1 MVRKMIVSNYGGVRI
16 DGTNATII
24 GNGQGKVI
32 ADRNNITRV
41 WMDHAYWPFVTT
53 KLYMDQTGD
62 LDILLDKV
70 SYFKDRQS
78 LRGTAHDD
86 EWKFED
92 GNTQKTAGGVD
103 YFGTVIEHILLQNL
117 CAFYDVGEHNEMRLH
132 GADWNDALDMA
143 WERGESVAFTCAY
156 AGNLKDIAYYL
167 RKIESTDGIR
177 IIEVAKEM
185 ECLFRKGK
193 ELYENP
199 YKKQQ
204 LLSEYSKLCC
214 HNISGE
220 KAVLKISMICEN
232 LEEKADWLMKN
243 IRENEWIK
251 EDDNTGWFNGYY
263 DNHGKKVEYYKK
275 DDVRMMLTSQVFAI
289 MSGTADE
296 KQIKAICNSA
306 DKYLYE
312 KKAGGYRLNTD
323 FKEEKFDLVISN
335 RSMLE
340 ITNLPKLK
348 SFWSIDEVENSIVVA
363 NSVLKFFKSVE
374 KVMTHDAKLIT
385 FERLDGLEE
394 ILNFIKSMH
403 ASGLY
408 ADIDSM
414 CKIQFN
420 ELNDVEQMP
429 LIVFDKTERDEI
441 GFYDAIEIYN
451 KLPILNKQKDIEDE
465 FAIELQFKA
474 LGEKELVYGTQI
486 DYKTGVGSERREVWK
501 VGDKYVTYKYSN
513 VGRREL
519 VTEGI
524 EKDKAINEIRAMSN
538 FIGRIGHKVT
548 EYHSIEEREK
558 LVK

>member
-1 MVRKMIVSNYGGVRI
+1 MDFAGYYYDLYRQFFAWFI
-16 DGTNATII
+16 DFKNSYDKNLDGKKILDLGCDNGITTCFIANLYPNSEII
-24 GNGQGKVI
+24 GVDKCKKGIKCAEEI
-32 ADRNNITRV
+32 AQ
-41 WMDHAYWPFVTT
+41 
-53 KLYMDQTGD
+53 KLG
-62 LDILLDKV
+62 V
-70 SYFKDRQS
+70 
-78 LRGTAHDD
+78 
-86 EWKFED
+86 ENVKFEV
-92 GNTQKTAGGVD
+92 VD
-103 YFGTVIEHILLQNL
+103 
-117 CAFYDVGEHNEMRLH
+117 A
-132 GADWNDALDMA
+132 
-143 WERGESVAFTCAY
+143 
-156 AGNLKDIAYYL
+156 
-167 RKIESTDGIR
+167 
-177 IIEVAKEM
+177 
-185 ECLFRKGK
+185 
-193 ELYENP
+193 
-199 YKKQQ
+199 
-204 LLSEYSKLCC
+204 
-214 HNISGE
+214 
-220 KAVLKISMICEN
+220 
-232 LEEKADWLMKN
+232 
-243 IRENEWIK
+243 
-251 EDDNTGWFNGYY
+251 
-263 DNHGKKVEYYKK
+263 KKV
-275 DDVRMMLTSQVFAI
+275 
-289 MSGTADE
+289 
-296 KQIKAICNSA
+296 
-306 DKYLYE
+306 DKF
-312 KKAGGYRLNTD
+312 

-363 NSVLKFFKSVE
+363 NSVLKFFNSVE

-408 ADIDSM
+408 ADIDYM

-429 LIVFDKTERDEI
+429 LIVFDKTGRDEI

-524 EKDKAINEIRAMSN
+524 KKDKAVNEIRAMSN

>member
-1 MVRKMIVSNYGGVRI
+1 MEQLNNNVIGEFFEKLGILEENDRDEFFKKIDEKHKVNLTQDLDLAVALRKDKGNGKIYTVKNKDLETTMDFAGYYYDLYRQFFAWFMDFKNSYDKNL
-16 DGTNATII
+16 DGKKILDLGCDNGITTCFIANLYPNSEII
-24 GNGQGKVI
+24 GVDKCKKGIKCAEEI
-32 ADRNNITRV
+32 AQ
-41 WMDHAYWPFVTT
+41 
-53 KLYMDQTGD
+53 KLG
-62 LDILLDKV
+62 V
-70 SYFKDRQS
+70 
-78 LRGTAHDD
+78 
-86 EWKFED
+86 ENVKFE
-92 GNTQKTAGGVD
+92 AVD
-103 YFGTVIEHILLQNL
+103 
-117 CAFYDVGEHNEMRLH
+117 A
-132 GADWNDALDMA
+132 
-143 WERGESVAFTCAY
+143 
-156 AGNLKDIAYYL
+156 
-167 RKIESTDGIR
+167 
-177 IIEVAKEM
+177 
-185 ECLFRKGK
+185 
-193 ELYENP
+193 
-199 YKKQQ
+199 
-204 LLSEYSKLCC
+204 
-214 HNISGE
+214 
-220 KAVLKISMICEN
+220 
-232 LEEKADWLMKN
+232 
-243 IRENEWIK
+243 
-251 EDDNTGWFNGYY
+251 
-263 DNHGKKVEYYKK
+263 KKV
-275 DDVRMMLTSQVFAI
+275 
-289 MSGTADE
+289 
-296 KQIKAICNSA
+296 
-306 DKYLYE
+306 DKF
-312 KKAGGYRLNTD
+312 
-323 FKEEKFDLVISN
+323 FKEEKFDLVLSN

-374 KVMTHDAKLIT
+374 KVMTNDAKLIT

-408 ADIDSM
+408 ADTDAM

-429 LIVFDKTERDEI
+429 LIVFDKAERDEI

>member
-1 MVRKMIVSNYGGVRI
+1 
-16 DGTNATII
+16 
-24 GNGQGKVI
+24 
-32 ADRNNITRV
+32 
-41 WMDHAYWPFVTT
+41 MD
-53 KLYMDQTGD
+53 
-62 LDILLDKV
+62 
-70 SYFKDRQS
+70 
-78 LRGTAHDD
+78 
-86 EWKFED
+86 KF
-92 GNTQKTAGGVD
+92 
-103 YFGTVIEHILLQNL
+103 
-117 CAFYDVGEHNEMRLH
+117 
-132 GADWNDALDMA
+132 
-143 WERGESVAFTCAY
+143 
-156 AGNLKDIAYYL
+156 
-167 RKIESTDGIR
+167 
-177 IIEVAKEM
+177 
-185 ECLFRKGK
+185 
-193 ELYENP
+193 
-199 YKKQQ
+199 
-204 LLSEYSKLCC
+204 
-214 HNISGE
+214 
-220 KAVLKISMICEN
+220 
-232 LEEKADWLMKN
+232 
-243 IRENEWIK
+243 
-251 EDDNTGWFNGYY
+251 
-263 DNHGKKVEYYKK
+263 
-275 DDVRMMLTSQVFAI
+275 
-289 MSGTADE
+289 
-296 KQIKAICNSA
+296 
-306 DKYLYE
+306 
-312 KKAGGYRLNTD
+312 
-323 FKEEKFDLVISN
+323 FKEEKFDLVLSN

-429 LIVFDKTERDEI
+429 LIVFDKAERDEI

-519 VTEGI
+519 VIEGI

>member
-1 MVRKMIVSNYGGVRI
+1 MEQLNNNVIGEFFEKLGILEENDRDEFFKKIDEKHKVNLTQDLDLAVALRK
-16 DGTNATII
+16 DK
-24 GNGQGKVI
+24 GNGKIYTVKNKDLETTMDFAGYYYDLYRQFFAWFIDFKNSYDKNLDGKKILDLGCDKKGIKCAGEI
-32 ADRNNITRV
+32 AK
-41 WMDHAYWPFVTT
+41 
-53 KLYMDQTGD
+53 KLGV
-62 LDILLDKV
+62 KNV
-70 SYFKDRQS
+70 
-78 LRGTAHDD
+78 
-86 EWKFED
+86 KFE
-92 GNTQKTAGGVD
+92 AVD
-103 YFGTVIEHILLQNL
+103 
-117 CAFYDVGEHNEMRLH
+117 A
-132 GADWNDALDMA
+132 
-143 WERGESVAFTCAY
+143 
-156 AGNLKDIAYYL
+156 
-167 RKIESTDGIR
+167 
-177 IIEVAKEM
+177 
-185 ECLFRKGK
+185 
-193 ELYENP
+193 
-199 YKKQQ
+199 
-204 LLSEYSKLCC
+204 
-214 HNISGE
+214 
-220 KAVLKISMICEN
+220 
-232 LEEKADWLMKN
+232 
-243 IRENEWIK
+243 
-251 EDDNTGWFNGYY
+251 
-263 DNHGKKVEYYKK
+263 KKV
-275 DDVRMMLTSQVFAI
+275 
-289 MSGTADE
+289 
-296 KQIKAICNSA
+296 
-306 DKYLYE
+306 DKF
-312 KKAGGYRLNTD
+312 

-408 ADIDSM
+408 ADIYSM

-486 DYKTGVGSERREVWK
+486 DYKTGLGSERREVWK

>member
-1 MVRKMIVSNYGGVRI
+1 M
-16 DGTNATII
+16 TIRDI
-24 GNGQGKVI
+24 IIKYSQELEKI
-32 ADRNNITRV
+32 SDTPR
-41 WMDHAYWPFVTT
+41 
-53 KLYMDQTGD
+53 
-62 LDILLDKV
+62 LDVELFL
-70 SYFKDRQS
+70 
-78 LRGTAHDD
+78 
-86 EWKFED
+86 
-92 GNTQKTAGGVD
+92 QKALGGVD
-103 YFGTVIEHILLQNL
+103 RIYIHLNLNKELTTEQYDEFIKYINDRINGRPVAYIVGNREFMGLDFFVKEGVLIPRPDTETLVEEIINICNNKSELNILDIGTGSGAITISLAKYLDKSHVIS
-117 CAFYDVGEHNEMRLH
+117 
-132 GADWNDALDMA
+132 ADI
-143 WERGESVAFTCAY
+143 S
-156 AGNLKDIAYYL
+156 DIAL
-167 RKIESTDGIR
+167 EIASKNEITNNVDERKEFIKSY
-177 IIEVAKEM
+177 V
-185 ECLFRKGK
+185 F
-193 ELYENP
+193 
-199 YKKQQ
+199 
-204 LLSEYSKLCC
+204 S
-214 HNISGE
+214 
-220 KAVLKISMICEN
+220 N
-232 LEEKADWLMKN
+232 LP
-243 IRENEWIK
+243 
-251 EDDNTGWFNGYY
+251 
-263 DNHGKKVEYYKK
+263 
-275 DDVRMMLTSQVFAI
+275 
-289 MSGTADE
+289 
-296 KQIKAICNSA
+296 
-306 DKYLYE
+306 
-312 KKAGGYRLNTD
+312 
-323 FKEEKFDLVISN
+323 KEEKFDLVISN

-408 ADIDSM
+408 ADTDAM

>member
-1 MVRKMIVSNYGGVRI
+1 MEQLNNNVIGEFFEKLGILEENDRDEFFKKIDEKHKVNLTQDLDLAVALRK
-16 DGTNATII
+16 DK
-24 GNGQGKVI
+24 GNGKIYTVKNK
-32 ADRNNITRV
+32 DLETT
-41 WMDHAYWPFVTT
+41 MDFA
-53 KLYMDQTGD
+53 
-62 LDILLDKV
+62 
-70 SYFKDRQS
+70 
-78 LRGTAHDD
+78 
-86 EWKFED
+86 
-92 GNTQKTAGGVD
+92 
-103 YFGTVIEHILLQNL
+103 
-117 CAFYDVGEHNEMRLH
+117 
-132 GADWNDALDMA
+132 
-143 WERGESVAFTCAY
+143 
-156 AGNLKDIAYYL
+156 
-167 RKIESTDGIR
+167 
-177 IIEVAKEM
+177 
-185 ECLFRKGK
+185 
-193 ELYENP
+193 
-199 YKKQQ
+199 
-204 LLSEYSKLCC
+204 
-214 HNISGE
+214 
-220 KAVLKISMICEN
+220 
-232 LEEKADWLMKN
+232 
-243 IRENEWIK
+243 
-251 EDDNTGWFNGYY
+251 GYY
-263 DNHGKKVEYYKK
+263 YDLYRQFFVWFIDFKNSYDKNLDGKKVLDLGCDNGITTCFVANLYPNSEIIGVDKCKK
-275 DDVRMMLTSQVFAI
+275 
-289 MSGTADE
+289 G
-296 KQIKAICNSA
+296 IKCAEEIAQKLGVKNVKFEA
-306 DKYLYE
+306 VDAKKVDKF
-312 KKAGGYRLNTD
+312 
-323 FKEEKFDLVISN
+323 FKEEKFDLVLSN

-519 VTEGI
+519 VIEGI